1 MPRTRNY
8 IFVPFSEKDD
18 AKKLGALWDNKNKK
32 FYVPSYLEKNIFSK
46 WLTPPQKNQVFDE
59 NEAIQQ
65 FKNELET
72 QGLIVDEPIMNGKL
86 QRCQVN
92 GDKGSEKSGAYVG
105 FLDDYPAGY
114 IENFKTGAKINW
126 KFERGENK
134 NYKNRAEKITEMKEK
149 VKNSVNQKAQE
160 RNENL
165 LKIQEKSALKM
176 QNEWDNASQ
185 APNNHSYL
193 VNKKIIAK
201 DLRIDRFGNLLIPL
215 KDVNEKLWSLQ
226 RITKTGNKIIG
237 IIKTEQERVNNEE
250 FSARKKGCF
259 YTQEP
264 LENHESFQICEGF
277 ATAMSIQQITQKP
290 TIMAVD
296 SGNLINVCDELTSKY
311 PNKNIIIFADN
322 DLKKELENKSNVG
335 LESALKCKKKYPKI
349 KVIYPKIHQKEAE
362 IITDFNDMLNQKG
375 INFTKSNIEN
385 QKNID
390 IEKTTI

>member
-1 MPRTRNY
+1 MPRIRNY
-8 IFVPFSEKDD
+8 IFVPFDEKDE
-18 AKKLGALWDNKNKK
+18 AKKLGALWDNKNKQ

-46 WLTPPQKNQVFDE
+46 WLTPQNKQVFDE
-59 NEAIQQ
+59 NEAIRQ
-65 FKNELET
+65 FKIELEA
-72 QGLIVDEPIMNGKL
+72 QGLIIDEPIMNGKL
-86 QRCQVN
+86 QRCQVS

-114 IENFKTGAKINW
+114 IENFKTGTKINW

-176 QNEWDNASQ
+176 QDEWNNASQ
-185 APNNHSYL
+185 APSNHPYL
-193 VNKKIIAK
+193 ANKKIVAK
-201 DLRIDRFGNLLIPL
+201 DLKIDRFGNLLIPL
-215 KDVNEKLWSLQ
+215 KDVNGKLWSLQ

-264 LENHESFQICEGF
+264 IENHESFQICEGF

-296 SGNLINVCDELTSKY
+296 SGNLINVCDELINKY
-311 PNKNIIIFADN
+311 PNKEIIIFADN
-322 DLKKELENKSNVG
+322 DFKKELENKSNVG
-335 LESALKCKKKYPKI
+335 LESALKCKEKYPKI
-349 KVIYPKIHQKEAE
+349 QVFYPKILQKEAE
-362 IITDFNDMLNQKG
+362 FITDFNDMLNQKG

-390 IEKTTI
+390 IEL